1 MKTRLLWKLWWWLGV
16 HEDDVF
22 LYERFHKDVGRGG
35 GGVHVRT
42 LSGAPRFFPWGDTTL
57 DSAYVFLKGYCRNV
71 HIVAQV
77 PKMFI
82 FDYSQF

>member
-1 MKTRLLWKLWWWLGV
+1 MRMMYFFMSVSIKTWGEEGV
-16 HEDDVF
+16 
-22 LYERFHKDVGRGG
+22 
-35 GGVHVRT
+35 GVHVRT
-42 LSGAPRFFPWGDTTL
+42 LSGAPRFFPLGDTTL
-57 DSAYVFLKGYCRNV
+57 DLAYVFLKGYCRNV